1 MSTNELKLASAR
13 QELNRLPAEWRNLF
27 ANHQALLGIR
37 DARVE
42 SYFLSEALGRPGD
55 PLSPNH
61 GEFGGRM
68 AAAVENGMLGRAAI
82 PAVLVQI
89 LENLPEFAEA
99 TEAVGAAVAKIRKA
113 EAAVAA
119 DHEAFA
125 KAEAALAEA
134 EAAFVAEAKA
144 EFEKRKAETLAT
156 DPKFAALRSA
166 AEAAAAKVGK

>member
-1 MSTNELKLASAR
+1 MSTNELKLESAR
-13 QELNRLPAEWRNLF
+13 QELRNLPAEWRNIY
-27 ANHQALLGIR
+27 ANYKSLVNIR

-42 SYFLSEALGRPGD
+42 TLFLSEVLSRPGN
-55 PLSPNH
+55 PLNPAA
-61 GEFGGRM
+61 GEFGGRVV
-68 AAAVENGMLGRAAI
+68 AGVENAMLGRAAI

-89 LENLPEFAEA
+89 IEDLPQFKEA
-99 TEAVGAAVAKIRKA
+99 TETVGAAVAKIRKA
-113 EAAVAA
+113 ESTVAA

>member
-1 MSTNELKLASAR
+1 MSANELKLESAR
-13 QELNRLPAEWRNLF
+13 QELRKLPEQWRNLY

-55 PLSPNH
+55 PLSPNQ

-68 AAAVENGMLGRAAI
+68 AAAIENGMLGRAAI
-82 PAVLVQI
+82 PHTLVQI
-89 LENLPEFAEA
+89 LESLPEFAEA
-99 TEAVGAAVAKIRKA
+99 VATVGVAVAKIRKA
-113 EAAVAA
+113 ESAVAA

-144 EFEKRKAETLAT
+144 EFEKRKAATLAT